1 MGECINEEKGVKEMS
16 ITVSREEV
24 KTFEKLK
31 AISQIAPIK
40 ERIRFFERKYKCI
53 FEIFEDKIKQEEENF
68 EKWDDYIEWKAYIE
82 SLKNL
87 ESNLRKIESA
97 EDIRIT

>member
-40 ERIRFFERKYKCI
+40 ERIRFFERKYKYI